1 MASYLKGHVNVSR
14 GEDSSYERERER
26 EKEKEKS
33 KNRELDKKKSSDKR
47 KYAQKLAANAS
58 SEEDDYNF
66 LSDEGEMEKET
77 ITTHLKNN

>member
-1 MASYLKGHVNVSR
+1 MASYLKGRVSR
-14 GEDSSYERERER
+14 GESSSFEKERER
-26 EKEKEKS
+26 EKD
-33 KNRELDKKKSSDKR
+33 RELDKKKSKDK
-47 KYAQKLAANAS
+47 KHVPKFAANDS

>member
-14 GEDSSYERERER
+14 EEDSSYERERER

-47 KYAQKLAANAS
+47 KYAQKMVANAS

>member
-1 MASYLKGHVNVSR
+1 MASYLKGQASR
-14 GEDSSYERERER
+14 GESSSF
-26 EKEKEKS
+26 EKEKEKE
-33 KNRELDKKKSSDKR
+33 REVDKKKTKEKR
-47 KYAQKLAANAS
+47 HVAKFAANAS